1 MDPVLFERLLE
12 VAQRHPMPLRFPPI
26 GQYRNW
32 VNFTDRSIEHHQ
44 HVLNAAIRFGPQTT
58 GRNTVIQYSRTELQ
72 RLRAVRRD
80 FFTQHK
86 AQKLAEALNGQTQ
99 FVKHHA
105 NKEQAILMGVPNNA
119 NVNMSDPVIVKYWK
133 NLEKVYN
140 MRLKRAE
147 IELHRARHLINYWQN
162 VKTLTPEISNEANRI
177 LAHYRQSLSHVTK
190 HRNNLARRL
199 AGKSIVLG
207 KRNIT
212 GHLK

>member
-1 MDPVLFERLLE
+1 MDPVLFERLLQ
-12 VAQRHPMPLRFPPI
+12 VSQMYPAPFRFPPI
-26 GQYRNW
+26 GQHRNW

-44 HVLNAAIRFGPQTT
+44 HILNAASRFGLQTL
-58 GRNTVIQYSRTELQ
+58 GRNAVIQYSRTELQ
-72 RLRAVRRD
+72 RLRAARQE
-80 FFTQHK
+80 FFTQYK

-105 NKEQAILMGVPNNA
+105 NKEQAILMGVPNNT

-147 IELHRARHLINYWQN
+147 IEVHRARHLINYWQN
-162 VKTLTPEISNEANRI
+162 VKTLTPEISNEVNRI

-190 HRNNLARRL
+190 HRNNLARQL
-199 AGKSIVLG
+199 FSKKIVSG

-212 GHLK
+212 GRL